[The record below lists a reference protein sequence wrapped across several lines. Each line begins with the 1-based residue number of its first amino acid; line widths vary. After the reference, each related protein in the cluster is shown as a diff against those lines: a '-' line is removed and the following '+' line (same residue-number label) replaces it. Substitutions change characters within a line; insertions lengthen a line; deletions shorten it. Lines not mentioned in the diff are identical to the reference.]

1 MTEAGAGGLALAM
14 AITVQSIHRYAL
26 KGLPGET
33 LERTELAPGEGLPHD
48 RRFAM
53 AHGTTQFDPRNPEW
67 MPKTNFLMLMK
78 DEKLAKL
85 RTRFEPETGRLSIE
99 RDGKQV
105 VCGTVTESMGR
116 TLINQFFASYMAGA
130 TRGAPKLVE
139 AEGHRF
145 FDIPEKTVSII
156 NLASVRDLER
166 VARQSIDPLRF
177 RANVYIEGAAAWEEF
192 GWVDRKITLG
202 GAGLEVAARIDRCAA
217 THVNPAT
224 AERDLNVVRFLKA
237 GFGHIDMGIYARVV
251 SGGPLAVRDAL
262 TLA

>member
-1 MTEAGAGGLALAM
+1 M
-14 AITVQSIHRYAL
+14 AITVSSLHRYPL
-26 KGLPGET
+26 KGLPGES
-33 LERTELAPGEGLPHD
+33 LERTELEPGEGLPHD

-53 AHGTTQFDPRNPEW
+53 AHGSTQFDPKNPQW
-67 MPKTNFLMLMK
+67 LPKTNFLMLMK

-85 RTRFEPETGRLSIE
+85 RARFEPETGRLSIE

-105 VCGTVTESMGR
+105 VCGTVTEGMGR

-130 TRGAPKLVE
+130 ARGAPKLVE

-145 FDIPEKTVSII
+145 FDVPEKSVSII

-192 GWVDRKITLG
+192 GWVDRKIALG
-202 GAGLEVAARIDRCAA
+202 GAELEVAGRIDRCAA

-237 GFGHIDMGIYARVV
+237 GFGHIDMGVYARVV
-251 SGGPLAVRDAL
+251 SPGALALGDAL
-262 TLA
+262 LPKG